1 MSPALAN
8 RLVLILACA
17 GIFIALVTGLTHAF
31 DIAPPCGDTGTRG
44 CEAVLHDSW
53 SRIFGIPTAFY
64 GLALYLAVAVGSLFR
79 SAVGLENSAK
89 VGGAMWALLGMGTV
103 VSVLLLGHAQF
114 NIRAS
119 CLWCIASG
127 LTMAAAFAVHTAGL
141 AGKSGAPTRFNL
153 PLKFQVGIVA
163 LALVAGGGYGWY
175 VVDKGLRESV
185 KGVAE
190 LSTTDK
196 QRLLRPDAP
205 VFGDPNAPYTVVEFA
220 DLQCPA
226 CRVNHTWLKKQ
237 LETKLKGKVKLVFRH
252 FPLRGQH
259 QKALKLALYAE
270 LARDEGKFWQ
280 FVDGAYEN
288 QAEVMTDD
296 IIDDIAV
303 SVGIKQERITDLTL
317 NNPLQD
323 RLLSVI
329 QRDIADG
336 VELGVGQTPTWFL
349 IDKSGK
355 VTVGVAV
362 GIRDMVSRL

>member
-17 GIFIALVTGLTHAF
+17 GIFIAFVTGLTHAF
-31 DIAPPCGDTGTRG
+31 DIAPPCGETGTKG
-44 CEAVLHDSW
+44 CEAILHDAW
-53 SRIFGIPTAFY
+53 SKFLGIPTAFY
-64 GLALYLAVAVGSLFR
+64 GLALYLTVAVGALLR
-79 SAVGLENSAK
+79 SAVGPENTPK
-89 VGGAMWALLGMGTV
+89 IGVGMWVLLGMGTV

-114 NIRAS
+114 NIRAT
-119 CLWCIASG
+119 CLWCLASG

-141 AGKSGAPTRFNL
+141 AGKSGAPTRFNI
-153 PLKFQVGIVA
+153 PWRFQAGILG
-163 LALVAGGGYGWY
+163 LALLAGGGYGWF
-175 VVDKGLRESV
+175 VVDQGRKEAV

-205 VFGDPNAPYTVVEFA
+205 VFGDPDAPYTVVEFA

-226 CRVNHTWLKKQ
+226 CRVNHTWLKTQ
-237 LETKLKGKVKLVFRH
+237 LETKLKGKVKLIFRH

-259 QKALKLALYAE
+259 EKALKLALYAE

-280 FVDGAYEN
+280 FVDGAYQD
-288 QAEVMTDD
+288 QAEVMTDEV
-296 IIDDIAV
+296 IDDIAIT
-303 SVGIKQERITDLTL
+303 VGIKQERITDLAL

-349 IDKSGK
+349 IDKTGK